1 MLEHKQMEIEELSKK
16 FESKVRAKEEEQ
28 YQLKQELTKLA
39 VTINM
44 EAQKRRH
51 HQSETQKCVL
61 SAMLHLYH

>member
-1 MLEHKQMEIEELSKK
+1 MLERKQMEIEELSKK

-51 HQSETQKCVL
+51 QHSETQRCML
-61 SAMLHLYH
+61 SVMLWLHC